1 MNDNPGETPNP
12 LNAGQGTAS
21 APQPSP
27 TQPTQPAQPTQTIQD
42 VQPASP
48 APATTPVADV
58 DGGPLVESLDPTGR
72 PMQKAAEATEA
83 PKKKKKVGLI
93 VGIVIAAVVLIGG
106 GVAAALIMMNMNKT
120 DAVTAA
126 MNKLMSGDGPENV
139 VADGTIDILPNDANS
154 PISRV
159 SIALNSGIILGSNIN
174 TSSAVVTIVDSS
186 DNNYSMEFNEV
197 YAANGDL
204 YLKLDGVTAALE
216 DLEKL
221 VASQSYPLEN
231 PYLLE
236 DCATDDTDCIELRD
250 TKCAEDENGEMVCD
264 VADITNVTD
273 VEGIDIDEDLMSDS
287 ALFDGDLLSVVETI
301 DGEWIKISTEEMGL
315 LTDGLTSQSSFSCI
329 SNLVNDIN
337 KNSNSAIELYN
348 KYPFYSSTNENLVVT
363 SKNNPIY
370 KLEIDADNFANFV
383 NSINNSI
390 LSSDIYT
397 CLNLDDNVSIT
408 SEDVADIIK
417 QLPEM
422 YVEVDANYNFTRF
435 YANTETEEGAEVI
448 MDFSFTYPSNINVS
462 EPLEYVDFMDVMQEI
477 MLSMFDLPTAEID
490 EETVVVGE

>member
-1 MNDNPGETPNP
+1 MNDNPGDTPNP
-12 LNAGQGTAS
+12 LNPGQDIKPS
-21 APQPSP
+21 PQPSP
-27 TQPTQPAQPTQTIQD
+27 AQPAQPTQPTQTIQD

-48 APATTPVADV
+48 APATAPVADV

-72 PMQKAAEATEA
+72 PMQKAAETTEA

-93 VGIVIAAVVLIGG
+93 VGIIIAAVVLIGG
-106 GVAAALIMMNMNKT
+106 GIAAALIIMNMNKT
-120 DAVTAA
+120 DAVSAA

-154 PISRV
+154 PFSRV
-159 SIALNSGIILGSNIN
+159 SIALNSGVIMGSNIN

-186 DNNYSMEFNEV
+186 NNNYSVEFDEV

-204 YLKLDGVTAALE
+204 YLKVDGATAMLE
-216 DLEKL
+216 DLQNL
-221 VASQSYPLEN
+221 IISQSYPLED
-231 PYLLE
+231 PYILE

-250 TKCAEDENGEMVCD
+250 TKCAEDENGAMVCD
-264 VADITNVTD
+264 VVD
-273 VEGIDIDEDLMSDS
+273 VEEIDANEDLISG
-287 ALFDGDLLSVVETI
+287 GDLLSGGLLDVIETI
-301 DGEWIKISTEEMGL
+301 DGEWIKISTEDMGL
-315 LTDGLTSQSSFSCI
+315 LTDGLTSQSNFSCI

-348 KYPFYSSTNENLVVT
+348 KYPFYSSTSENLVVA

-370 KLEIDADNFANFV
+370 KLVINADNFANFV
-383 NSINNSI
+383 NSINNSV

-397 CLNLDDNVSIT
+397 CLNLDDNVSMT
-408 SEDVADIIK
+408 SEDIAEIVK

-422 YVEVDANYNFTRF
+422 YVEIDANNNFTRF
-435 YANTETEEGAEVI
+435 YTKTETEEGAEVI
-448 MDFSFTYPSNINVS
+448 IDLSFTYPSNINVS
-462 EPLEYVDFMDVMQEI
+462 EPVEYVDFMDIMQEI